1 MKQESRDESQLESPA
16 WHEDVLRDREA
27 KIKSGTEKF
36 MDWETAKKQL
46 RDKLT

>member
-1 MKQESRDESQLESPA
+1 MN
-16 WHEDVLRDREA
+16 EDVLRDRETRV
-27 KIKSGTEKF
+27 KSGKEAF

>member
-1 MKQESRDESQLESPA
+1 V
-16 WHEDVLRDREA
+16 VLHDREE
-27 KIKSGTEKF
+27 KIKSGEETF